1 MFMKKGNLL
10 LDAGIVGLALFATI
24 FGAGNLVFPPILG
37 LTAGTDWVP
46 ATLGLLLSGIVL
58 PVLGTWAVN
67 CVGDHAKFL
76 TYHVSPNFYTI
87 LTCCSVL
94 LVCVGSTLPRVGAT
108 THEVGVQSIFPNCP
122 IWVTVTIFFAVT
134 YYFARSQSSTRLE
147 NI

>member
-1 MFMKKGNLL
+1 MKKGNLL

-67 CVGDHAKFL
+67 CVGDHAEFL
-76 TYHVSPNFYTI
+76 NLPCISEFLYDPYVLFSASRMRGIHTSP
-87 LTCCSVL
+87 C
-94 LVCVGSTLPRVGAT
+94 
-108 THEVGVQSIFPNCP
+108 
-122 IWVTVTIFFAVT
+122 
-134 YYFARSQSSTRLE
+134 RSH
-147 NI
+147 NP

>member
-1 MFMKKGNLL
+1 MKKGNLF

-76 TYHVSPNFYTI
+76 TYHVSPNFI
-87 LTCCSVL
+87 RSL
-94 LVCVGSTLPRVGAT
+94 RA
-108 THEVGVQSIFPNCP
+108 VQCFSYAWDPHFP
-122 IWVTVTIFFAVT
+122 V
-134 YYFARSQSSTRLE
+134 
-147 NI
+147 